1 MKSRT
6 LLLALA
12 SAAILSG
19 CMGENST
26 PSVGGGGGGGTS
38 KVIGVWATT
47 SVQNGGTFE
56 QRDRL
61 ARPVV
66 NEVFATV
73 ANNRHQVN
81 DRIPPTEDK
90 NELANDIRKFMDEAF
105 GANDRSAAHVN
116 TIVAVLVPD
125 VMKADLSQPGPAAYL
140 GVETAGATGG
150 KFGGRKLND
159 DVVDISLNI
168 VFGTTLSD
176 LGLIPADGK
185 QIPTLTSDNVG
196 PTGHGYKATFPYL
209 GQPR

>member
-1 MKSRT
+1 MKKKI
-6 LLLALA
+6 LIAIIPVCLLA
-12 SAAILSG
+12 G
-19 CMGENST
+19 CAGQNSLVNMGGQAKNSI
-26 PSVGGGGGGGTS
+26 
-38 KVIGVWATT
+38 IGVWATT
-47 SVQNGGTFE
+47 SIPNGASFD

-73 ANNRHQVN
+73 ANNRHQTN
-81 DRIPPTEDK
+81 DRIAPTQDV
-90 NELANDIRKFMDEAF
+90 NELAGDIRKFMDEAF

-125 VMKADLSQPGPAAYL
+125 VMKADLSQAGPAAYL
-140 GVETAGATGG
+140 GVETGGATGG
-150 KFGGRKLND
+150 KFGGRKLTD
-159 DVVDISLNI
+159 DVVDTSLNV

-196 PTGHGYKATFPYL
+196 PAGHNYSGVFPYL
-209 GQPR
+209 GPAK